1 MAMKKDPLISD
12 AQRAQ
17 VLVDALPYIQKYRD
31 KAVVIKFGGHAMGDD
46 RLEADVMRDV
56 MLLSFIGIRVVL
68 VHGGGPEI
76 TDMLKKMGMASRF
89 VDGLRYTDSAT
100 MEVVQMVLA
109 GKLNKGLVARLQSMG
124 AHAMGLCG
132 IDDSMI
138 RARKKMT
145 PDLGQVGE
153 IVDINPAPI
162 LHAFDAGT
170 IPVVATVGIGED
182 GSSYNINADT
192 AAAKIAAHLNAENLI
207 LMTDVKGL
215 LRDKEDPSTL
225 IPSVNVSEVPL
236 LVKQGVISGGMI
248 PKVECCVEAVRRGVK
263 RSFII
268 DGRIPHAI
276 LIEMLSSEGI
286 GTMFY

>member
-1 MAMKKDPLISD
+1 MNEIVTD

-31 KAVVIKFGGHAMGDD
+31 KAVVIKFGGHAMGDKE
-46 RLEADVMRDV
+46 LEADVMRDV
-56 MLLSFIGIRVVL
+56 MLLSFIGIQVVL

-76 TDMLKKMGMASRF
+76 TEMLAKVGIESRF
-89 VDGLRYTDSAT
+89 VDGLRYTDAAT
-100 MEVVQMVLA
+100 MEIVQMVLA
-109 GKLNKGLVARLQSMG
+109 GKINKGLVARIQHCG
-124 AHAMGLCG
+124 GRAVGLCG
-132 IDDSMI
+132 MDGGMI
-138 RARKKMT
+138 QAKKKEGG
-145 PDLGQVGE
+145 PDLGFVGE
-153 IVDINPAPI
+153 ITDVNTAPI
-162 LHAFDAGT
+162 LDALRSGH
-170 IPVVATVGIGED
+170 IPVVATVGIGAD
-182 GSSYNINADT
+182 GRAYNINADT
-192 AAAKIAAHLNAENLI
+192 AAAKIAAKLNAENLI

-215 LRDKEDPSTL
+215 LRNKDDDKTL

-248 PKVECCVEAVRRGVK
+248 PKVECCVESVRRGVK

-276 LIEMLSSEGI
+276 LIEMLTNEGI